1 MEKITVS
8 QYAKIKGITPQ
19 AVYKQLNN
27 QLKEFLI
34 VENGKKYIST
44 SALEENEELNQVD
57 NHFKQ
62 PLNQVDNHFLI
73 SQIEEKDKTIQTLL
87 EQINSLQLQNE
98 RLTQFANNSQYIMA
112 MSNKKE
118 FKKLL
123 KAQNQENEQ
132 EKIEEKKGFFKIFK
146 KKK

>member
-27 QLKEFLI
+27 QLKDFLI